1 MTLRAIFIEILVH
14 YFYCQYFLLSN
25 VFLAFSQIK
34 YCSNID
40 SIDGML
46 FGQNISQIEVF
57 AESMIRVES
66 FHDQHDIWGLQKTF

>member
-1 MTLRAIFIEILVH
+1 
-14 YFYCQYFLLSN
+14 
-25 VFLAFSQIK
+25 
-34 YCSNID
+34 
-40 SIDGML
+40 ML